1 MWCNNRNGPNNP
13 NNYIWGTYVRP
24 QTPEDKLIRN
34 LAGAAFIGSLL
45 GVWKLFSWLLTPRA
59 PRRRVVQQQD
69 LFKNW

>member
-1 MWCNNRNGPNNP
+1 MWCSNRNGPNNP

-34 LAGAAFIGSLL
+34 LMGAAFIGSLL
-45 GVWKLFSWLLTPRA
+45 GFWKLFSWARKPRA
-59 PRRRVVQQQD
+59 PRRQVAQPVD